1 MILPESR
8 KQFTAKKQKRD
19 LGKKILV
26 PVVLI
31 ALVAVVIWQWTHI
44 KSLFTQDTEPA
55 GSLDVLWEGQRYEEI
70 NALCEQLLAED
81 PLRINAL
88 LYNGFSYFYRGVNQ
102 FSFEEKIALFDRCVA
117 NLRKAILFDLGETR
131 GRAFYVLGKAY
142 YYKGKYYADLTIE
155 YLQAAEEHG
164 YVGDDSYEY
173 LGLAYTILG
182 DYEKSAESFLKAV
195 THEPTDIRYLALAQA
210 YFNQG
215 LADRSEE
222 YLLRTLN
229 KTEDPAVEER
239 TRFLLGKIY
248 METEQ
253 LAKAEDQYKRIL
265 DKDPDS
271 ADAYFFL
278 GEIYLKYKRDTE
290 ARYYWRRA
298 HMIDA
303 SHYGARLRLF

>member
-1 MILPESR
+1 M
-8 KQFTAKKQKRD
+8 
-19 LGKKILV
+19 
-26 PVVLI
+26 
-31 ALVAVVIWQWTHI
+31 
-44 KSLFTQDTEPA
+44 
-55 GSLDVLWEGQRYEEI
+55 
-70 NALCEQLLAED
+70 
-81 PLRINAL
+81 
-88 LYNGFSYFYRGVNQ
+88 
-102 FSFEEKIALFDRCVA
+102 
-117 NLRKAILFDLGETR
+117 
-131 GRAFYVLGKAY
+131 GKAY

-155 YLQAAEEHG
+155 YLQAAKDHG
-164 YVGDDSYEY
+164 YLGDDSYEY
-173 LGLAYTILG
+173 LGLSYTVLG
-182 DYEKSAESFLKAV
+182 DYQKGAESFLKAV

-222 YLLRTLN
+222 YLLRTLS
-229 KTEDPAVEER
+229 KTEDPAIEER

-253 LAKAEDQYKRIL
+253 PAKAEDQYKRIL
-265 DKDPDS
+265 EKDPDS